1 VQHFESRH
9 WPYAN
14 GGFAFCRGAIAT
26 MSESRKRPGLA
37 GIHRDLPHF
46 DQKNRASIAFEPPR
60 IAWPRSVAAPT
71 KVSAVSV
78 KPAEMGAMVFD
89 REWPF
94 RDEARFDCE
103 LKMTVHAP
111 KLLTPEEFAS
121 LIEIAI
127 TSPSPTVP
135 ALHLTKLIGLGY
147 VIVTA
152 RGHIVTGDG
161 LIRITESE

>member
-46 DQKNRASIAFEPPR
+46 DQKPGHPSHSSRHASPGRDLSPSRQKI
-60 IAWPRSVAAPT
+60 
-71 KVSAVSV
+71 SAVSV